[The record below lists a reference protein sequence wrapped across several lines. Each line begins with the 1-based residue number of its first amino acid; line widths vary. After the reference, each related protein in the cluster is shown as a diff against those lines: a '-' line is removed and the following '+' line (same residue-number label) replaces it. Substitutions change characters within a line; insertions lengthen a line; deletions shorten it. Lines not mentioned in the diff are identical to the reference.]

1 MKEKV
6 LVFEKSARH
15 RFLRAVVSHFS
26 LHMVRYRG
34 AQTNTNRNAWEVV
47 CGLEVTFFGFA
58 PVCTFLRRFAP
69 VLHIFCATFLSV
81 WVLQKNVH
89 PWRIAHISWQV
100 ATAQIKVGSGW
111 QWAEEFFKCVVV
123 SKSAR
128 FAKLCSGHTFY
139 VTKRWCRWRLVDL
152 GIERVLG
159 HKFKWRWRLLEVVLP
174 RLFSKF
180 SRMIHG
186 NPLEPMEPSNSYF
199 RKPPYGYGSQPW
211 YPSEHWK
218 KW

>member
-1 MKEKV
+1 MTLSFCPKMQVYAREG
-6 LVFEKSARH
+6 KSARFWKICASQVFTS
-15 RFLRAVVSHFS
+15 RGFALFS
-26 LHMVRYRG
+26 ANIWYRSV
-34 AQTNTNRNAWEVV
+34 QTNTKRNAWEVV

-128 FAKLCSGHTFY
+128 FAKLCPGHIFTSR
-139 VTKRWCRWRLVDL
+139 KGDL
-152 GIERVLG
+152 DDD
-159 HKFKWRWRLLEVVLP
+159 LL
-174 RLFSKF
+174 
-180 SRMIHG
+180 I
-186 NPLEPMEPSNSYF
+186 
-199 RKPPYGYGSQPW
+199 
-211 YPSEHWK
+211 
-218 KW
+218 